1 MAMSGTKF
9 YVTFL
14 SVLVPCILRQFY
26 LLEIVEVVLRE
37 IVFVVFLCCSSC
49 FFPLIV
55 AVTIVIYLGECS
67 MLFSVARNDSRFLT
81 TSSA

>member
-37 IVFVVFLCCSSC
+37 IVFVVFLCCSC
-49 FFPLIV
+49 CLFFSSFFVVNCCCYYCDLFRGMLN
-55 AVTIVIYLGECS
+55 VI
-67 MLFSVARNDSRFLT
+67 FSSQK
-81 TSSA
+81 